1 MEDPNKFRKALG
13 AVKQKTAVDDL
24 SDDEKLKFDSQKE
37 FYDMW
42 PIVHASKNTKLDYTC
57 PNLYAKQHTLRH
69 IFAKWPL
76 SEIKRVY
83 SYPVDFRM
91 DIETVAYVAKYG
103 LTENIRWLQRDCC
116 RWDYRLV
123 FMVICAGNRDVAKPL
138 ALHYCQLFDHPMEE
152 LKNFAERAGQ
162 AHLLD

>member
-1 MEDPNKFRKALG
+1 MFIKVFDT
-13 AVKQKTAVDDL
+13 VKQKTAVDDL
-24 SDDEKLKFDSQKE
+24 SDEERLQFNSQEK

-57 PNLYAKQHTLRH
+57 PNLYAKQHALRE

-76 SEIKRVY
+76 PEIKRVY
-83 SYPVDFRM
+83 SYPVDFMM

-103 LTENIRWLQRDCC
+103 LTENIRWFQSDCC
-116 RWDYRLV
+116 RFDSRLV
-123 FMVICAGNRDVAKPL
+123 FMVICAGRKDVAKSL
-138 ALHYCQLFDHPMEE
+138 ALHYCRLCDDSMES
-152 LKNFAERAGQ
+152 LKNFAERVGQ